1 MDGGGNIDTLTLDG
15 SGLTL
20 DIIGNTTFSLGI

>member
-1 MDGGGNIDTLTLDG
+1 MI

-20 DIIGNTTFSLGI
+20 DIIGLNVFLLISEHKEDGTYYG